1 MESHMLYL
9 QPCRRC
15 AAGAPGGWQWE
26 EGPSGGPMSAGEGDP
41 ALRGDTGLLGA
52 SPCPAGVLDF
62 LKNKRRV
69 SWELSAPEIRR
80 WEPEGLGSS

>member
-1 MESHMLYL
+1 MESPMLYL

-15 AAGAPGGWQWE
+15 AGGRE
-26 EGPSGGPMSAGEGDP
+26 EGPPGGPMSAGEGDP
-41 ALRGDTGLLGA
+41 ALRGVTGLLGA
-52 SPCPAGVLDF
+52 SPCPAGVLDS

-69 SWELSAPEIRR
+69 SWELSAPEIQR